1 MPMGFS
7 GDSGELTS
15 VKLEFELELRED
27 EDEDEDD
34 ELRVGAGVGLLFD
47 LLRPKI
53 LKTMLCPFKFDR
65 IGPLI

>member
-1 MPMGFS
+1 MGFI
-7 GDSGELTS
+7 GESGELTS

-27 EDEDEDD
+27 DDEDD
-34 ELRVGAGVGLLFD
+34 ELRVGAGVGLFFD

-65 IGPLI
+65 IGPFI

>member
-1 MPMGFS
+1 MGFI

-15 VKLEFELELRED
+15 VKPEFELRED

-65 IGPLI
+65 IGHFI

>member
-1 MPMGFS
+1 MGFI
-7 GDSGELTS
+7 GESGELTS

-27 EDEDEDD
+27 DDEDD
-34 ELRVGAGVGLLFD
+34 ELRVDAGVGLFFD

-65 IGPLI
+65 IGPFI